1 MIFTVRPLPVGNA
14 LHLSLV
20 PPAGATR
27 WRLLRKGADDFTGEA
42 DPEAHVAY
50 EGQDRIITDTHFLQN
65 DVPAFYR
72 AYYWDGAAWS
82 ASPTASGTPR
92 ATYQDSSTD
101 VLSVVRD
108 RLEAGLA
115 VEVARGALQPTQGF
129 IQVFTAPP
137 VADGGVQLPV
147 ITVHLENE
155 DPGDRG
161 IGEMVD
167 ADEFNSLAG
176 TWSESEGWLAKVDL
190 EIVAWSLNADERI
203 ELRKALR
210 RILIANLPVFDSFG
224 MVEITFNLRDMDALS
239 GEYAANIY
247 QVMCRF
253 TCMAPVKVTNTADP
267 ITDVNVVVSGEV
279 VNVNP

>member
-20 PPAGATR
+20 PPSGATR
-27 WRLLRKGADDFTGEA
+27 WRLLRKGADDFTGES
-42 DPEAHVAY
+42 DPEAYVAY
-50 EGQDRIITDTHFLQN
+50 EGQDRAITDAHFLQN
-65 DVPAFYR
+65 DIPAFYR
-72 AYYWDGAAWS
+72 AYYWDGSAWS
-82 ASPTASGTPR
+82 ASATASGTPR
-92 ATYQDSSTD
+92 ATYQDASTD
-101 VLSVVRD
+101 ALSVVRD

-115 VEVARGALQPTQGF
+115 VEVGRGALQPAQGF

-147 ITVHLENE
+147 FTVHLENE

-161 IGEMVD
+161 IGEMVA
-167 ADEFNSLAG
+167 ADEFNSLSD

-210 RILIANLPVFDSFG
+210 RILVANLPVFDSFG
-224 MVEITFNLRDMDALS
+224 MVEITFSLRDMDALS

-253 TCMAPVKVTNTADP
+253 TCMAPVKVTNAADP
-267 ITDVNVVVSGEV
+267 ITDVEVVVSGEA

>member
-1 MIFTVRPLPVGNA
+1 MIFTVRPLPAGNA

-20 PPAGATR
+20 PPPGVTR
-27 WRLLRKGADDFTGEA
+27 WRLLRKGADDFAGAA
-42 DPEAHVAY
+42 DPEAYVAY
-50 EGQDRIITDTHFLQN
+50 EGQDRSITDAHFLQN

-72 AYYWDGAAWS
+72 AYYWDGSAWIAS
-82 ASPTASGTPR
+82 ATASGTPR
-92 ATYQDSSTD
+92 ATYRDASTD

-115 VEVARGALQPTQGF
+115 VEVGRGALQPPQGF

-147 ITVHLENE
+147 FTVHLESE

-161 IGEMVD
+161 IGEMID
-167 ADEFNSLAG
+167 ADEFNPLAG
-176 TWSESEGWLAKVDL
+176 EWSESEGWLAKVDL

-210 RILIANLPVFDSFG
+210 RILVANLPVFDSFG

-253 TCMAPVKVTNTADP
+253 TCMAPVKVIHAADP
-267 ITDVNVVVSGEV
+267 ITDVEVVVGGEV